1 MSSPASLLSAP
12 LTETPTASAQISFLE
27 EGDADIIASLYETP
41 LGEQAFS
48 AINSRTFDKTG
59 SAGLYARTFGDE
71 WYKKSHQLLLMIGCD
86 GGLMLRYLEQVA
98 KGDGRRVLII
108 ELPEMIAWLNEHVDY
123 DHDFVELI
131 PANGDLSVLSGEKYN
146 GYLFRNAVGIHR
158 SLATLDQFHPA
169 YERLWVEYEKL
180 IHRFFFANMVEI
192 HGSSG
197 FVNAQL
203 LNLADNKHS
212 IHHLYHQ
219 FDGGVAVLLAGGPS
233 LDQAIDWVKE
243 NRHRI
248 TLFAVGR
255 VCGRLKKEG
264 IDPDFIGAVDPN
276 EISFDNSK
284 QLLQH
289 YENSTFLHAYHVNPR
304 LLSQFRGH
312 SFYHGKR
319 YPWFKVEPDVNEQFT
334 APGPTITNTLLSFMV
349 HFGFEHIIFAG
360 VDMCHKSDGQSH
372 ESGSL
377 ESQVGRFVGTYRATQ
392 FVTTNAGRLASTT
405 PDLFSAHQVLQ
416 VQVAALCTH
425 FKNLTFYNPSPDA
438 AVVEGVSFIPWQSL
452 ELPAWDNQA
461 PAIVGKIIDKLRFNA
476 EKFLKASRKEVQ
488 RMRRC
493 LSDAEKSAVAGLK
506 ATKVLFDSDTKTLK
520 ASEKV
525 NQSRQKIEKA
535 LADDAA
541 MLIDYAP
548 AAFHDTLTVDV
559 TQKQENKDIQQS
571 LTYYFEAIQKSSKQ
585 LISVIDSCQELIDLR
600 LRERQ
605 EAILS
610 VELVRGWIRY
620 GQPGRL
626 YVWLDSHQ
634 RGIEDLSEAENAL
647 AYPLVRAFDAIFKV
661 TETGIVKKFKASVY
675 DNTLDEVLKS
685 MQQVDESSIDK
696 LDEVLA
702 FCEAQ
707 AEQDDFYRSLG
718 LFILGYFNSLRGQLD
733 DAYDAWDMVDHNKL
747 REQAQI
753 SALTLS
759 LSQRDYHRALGVLE
773 RLCVKQHAYLT
784 IYANVLVTL
793 GQQSLAIEVLQTYLQ
808 KVPEDIAAHLQLA
821 QLLLA
826 LGRQE
831 VAREQLEKLHQQSPT
846 NPLIQRLL
854 LESGG
859 KVREDLTMTFV

>member
-1 MSSPASLLSAP
+1 
-12 LTETPTASAQISFLE
+12 
-27 EGDADIIASLYETP
+27 
-41 LGEQAFS
+41 
-48 AINSRTFDKTG
+48 
-59 SAGLYARTFGDE
+59 
-71 WYKKSHQLLLMIGCD
+71 
-86 GGLMLRYLEQVA
+86 
-98 KGDGRRVLII
+98 
-108 ELPEMIAWLNEHVDY
+108 
-123 DHDFVELI
+123 
-131 PANGDLSVLSGEKYN
+131 
-146 GYLFRNAVGIHR
+146 
-158 SLATLDQFHPA
+158 
-169 YERLWVEYEKL
+169 VEYEKL

-243 NRHRI
+243 NRERI

-255 VCGRLKKEG
+255 VCARLKKEG

-289 YENSTFLHAYHVNPR
+289 YEKSTFLHAYHVNPR

-319 YPWFKVEPDVNEQFT
+319 YPWFKIEPDVNEQYT
-334 APGPTITNTLLSFMV
+334 APGPTITNTLLSFIV

-392 FVTTNAGRLASTT
+392 FVTTNGGRLASTT

-416 VQVAALCTH
+416 VQVAALGAH
-425 FKNLTFYNPSPDA
+425 FKHLTFYNPSPDA
-438 AVVEGVSFIPWQSL
+438 AAIAGVSFTPWHELS
-452 ELPAWDNQA
+452 LPAWQNQA
-461 PAIVGKIIDKLRFNA
+461 PAIVQQRIDRLKFNA
-476 EKFLKASRKEVQ
+476 TKFLTASRKEVQ
-488 RMRRC
+488 RMRRA
-493 LSDAEKSAVAGLK
+493 LSAAEKAAETGLK
-506 ATKVLFDSDTKTLK
+506 ATKVLFDSDAKTLK

-525 NQSRQKIEKA
+525 KQARLKIEKV

-548 AAFHDTLTVDV
+548 AAFHDSLTVDV

-571 LTYYFEAIQKSSKQ
+571 LTYYFEAIQKSIKQ
-585 LISVIDSCQELIDLR
+585 LVSVIDGCQELIDLR
-600 LRERQ
+600 AREQ
-605 EAILS
+605 AEAQLS
-610 VELVRGWIRY
+610 PELVRGWIRF

-626 YVWLDSHQ
+626 YVWLDAHQ
-634 RGIEDLSEAENAL
+634 RSAADLSEAENAL
-647 AYPLVRAFDAIFKV
+647 AYPLIRAFEAIFKV

-675 DNTLDEVLKS
+675 DNTLDEVMKS
-685 MQQVDESSIDK
+685 MQQIDEPSIDK
-696 LDEVLA
+696 LDEVLS
-702 FCEAQ
+702 FCEGQ

-718 LFILGYFNSLRGQLD
+718 LFILGYFDSLRGNLD
-733 DAYDAWDMVDHNKL
+733 DAYHAWDMVDHDKV
-747 REQAQI
+747 REQAHI

-759 LSQRDYHRALGVLE
+759 LSQRDYARALTVLE
-773 RLCVKQHAYLT
+773 KLCVKQHAYLT
-784 IYANVLVTL
+784 IYANVLLSL
-793 GQQSLAIEVLQTYLQ
+793 GQQALAVEVLQSYLQ

-826 LGRQE
+826 LGQSDT
-831 VAREQLEKLHQQSPT
+831 ARAQLEKLYQQSPT
-846 NPLIQRLL
+846 NPIVQRLL
-854 LESGG
+854 LEAGG
-859 KVREDLTMTFV
+859 KVREDLTESFV